1 MTFRLLEVCNVIFKG
16 QMHLMMRRINVHAV
30 LSLPDGSPLADG
42 SPSHC
47 ACVTLRHCRLLSTA
61 KPRMRHNDRSIFNHG
76 GKKRRKPVLSKH
88 DHLFKNEE
96 DVVTVDKTDEVEDS
110 KSLSPVPFHMLT

>member
-1 MTFRLLEVCNVIFKG
+1 MLPGPVSIPPPLPE
-16 QMHLMMRRINVHAV
+16 L

-47 ACVTLRHCRLLSTA
+47 ACVTLRRCRQQ
-61 KPRMRHNDRSIFNHG
+61 PMRHNDRSIFNHG

-96 DVVTVDKTDEVEDS
+96 DGVTVDKTDEVEDQ
-110 KSLSPVPFHMLT
+110 KVSPQFRFEGYVE